1 MKYLFLLAFCCPS
14 MSFCL
19 CIYVFFTIFASIM
32 RGRAPEGK
40 ICLIEWIGATKTRT
54 RKRAIDIR

>member
-1 MKYLFLLAFCCPS
+1 MKYLFVYLLGS
-14 MSFCL
+14 SSWLFCL
-19 CIYVFFTIFASIM
+19 SIYVFFTIFASIM

-54 RKRAIDIR
+54 RKWAIDIR